1 MLLGLYLNRY
11 PWLSC
16 RETDRMEREGPL
28 MPQSECDL
36 KSSHLIAALIEMENI
51 VRADEELT
59 PFLECK
65 GRYIGLQ

>member
-1 MLLGLYLNRY
+1 
-11 PWLSC
+11 
-16 RETDRMEREGPL
+16 

-59 PFLECK
+59 AFLE
-65 GRYIGLQ
+65 LQRAVCIHLLSENLE